1 MSNKSKRRK
10 AQAQAQ
16 AQRAAAAPAK
26 PSKQS
31 NVFERLLGVITLKA
45 PIYREIA
52 EDHSATLQAAIIV
65 VVVALIVGAI
75 TALGASNA
83 TLASVTNAAGVAS
96 QPPVKNPVGGAVVM
110 VIDELLIWI
119 VGSFFI
125 AGVARGYFHGSTDTG
140 EILRIFGYTRIF
152 QILLILGVFGSP
164 VAAVVSIAGMAL
176 SIIGTVIGV
185 REAASFD
192 TGKAVISALFAIIL
206 VSVLVAF
213 VATFVLNPIVT
224 TLLPT

>member
-16 AQRAAAAPAK
+16 AQRAAVVAP
-26 PSKQS
+26 KQS

-65 VVVALIVGAI
+65 VLVALIVGVI

-96 QPPVKNPVGGAVVM
+96 QPPVRSPIGGAIVM
-110 VIDELLIWI
+110 VIEELLIWI

-152 QILLILGVFGSP
+152 QILLILGVFGGA
-164 VAAVVSIAGMAL
+164 VAAIVSILGMAL

-192 TGKAVISALFAIIL
+192 TGKAVISAVFAIIL